1 MTTKIGRAFDLGMKN
16 AKESIPSI
24 PDWILTDPDSLE
36 AYRNGFEDQR
46 DNVEVHR
53 KEKAADSENYA
64 FGQRCEIQEGFGD
77 GVTLHAVTGD
87 PMDVV
92 LNIDRGTNVDS
103 PFGLPVFRDEDAA
116 ADYATRKRL
125 GVFSFRIVPVSWEL
139 CDDGAPIG
147 SPEEIER
154 LIAFKT
160 RDIRTYYSNLQN
172 TKGADAA
179 IGSLADLAIHDYEN
193 NFRRLYEESYSAFA
207 DDWVSSG
214 LCEEID

>member
-1 MTTKIGRAFDLGMKN
+1 MTRHARAYDLGMAN
-16 AKESIPSI
+16 AKSATSSI
-24 PDWILTDPDSLE
+24 PDWIVTDPDSLE

-46 DNVEVHR
+46 DNVEAHR
-53 KEKAADSENYA
+53 KEKATDSENYA

-77 GVTLHAVTGD
+77 GITLHAVTGD

-116 ADYATRKRL
+116 EDYATRKRL
-125 GVFSFRIVPVSWEL
+125 GVFSFRIVPLSWEL

-154 LIAFKT
+154 LIEFKT
-160 RDIRTYYSNLQN
+160 RGLRAYYSNL
-172 TKGADAA
+172 KSIEGVDSSFADIAVK
-179 IGSLADLAIHDYEN
+179 DYEN
-193 NFRRLYEESYSAFA
+193 TFRRLYEESYAAFA
-207 DDWVSSG
+207 DDWIESG
-214 LCEEID
+214 LGENVE